1 MQKPGFLD
9 ISRQIARLRGR
20 ITMVQRPW
28 LSLRMRVVEFTQRF
42 VNRVVRQP
50 ITAVNYVLL
59 VLVVMFLV
67 LVLGGVISPAKHDTH
82 FLEEAEKTWS
92 PPAQPPPS
100 RKSFEYY
107 RQQLSKK
114 NLFRSETP
122 RKEVGLSLSG
132 PLLAEDQSEV
142 LSQFVLVGIVSG
154 EDPVAIIRSAGSDS
168 GIHYR
173 VGDKIAGFIIT
184 EIKKSGV
191 VLSREGKNYHLKL

>member
-1 MQKPGFLD
+1 
-9 ISRQIARLRGR
+9 
-20 ITMVQRPW
+20 MVQGHW
-28 LSLRMRVVEFTQRF
+28 SSIRMRVVEFTQRF
-42 VNRVVRQP
+42 AHGVVRQP

-67 LVLGGVISPAKHDTH
+67 LVLGGVIFPVKHDTH

-100 RKSFEYY
+100 RKPFEYY
-107 RQQLSKK
+107 RQELSKK
-114 NLFRSETP
+114 NLFISESP
-122 RKEVGLSLSG
+122 RKAVGLSSSE

-142 LSQFVLVGIVSG
+142 LSQFVLVGIVYG

-168 GIHYR
+168 GIHYQ

-191 VLSREGKNYHLKL
+191 ALSREGKNYNLKL